1 VEALNFQVLGPVAVQ
16 HHGRPLA
23 IGGARQQR
31 ILAVLLNDVNHVVPA
46 SRFIEAVWRDR
57 PSTVQSQIQIGVSR
71 LRKALGHPG
80 GHRLIL
86 TKPSG
91 YLLRLD
97 NEQQLDSK
105 AFQHHVSVGQTL
117 AARGALDE
125 ASARLRQALGMW
137 RGPALAGIRDSP
149 LLEAWADALE
159 EARVAAWDTCFRV
172 DLRLGRHL
180 HIIGELI
187 EAAEVNPMHEGI
199 QGSLMQAL
207 YLSQRQADALG
218 VYRRTRQRL
227 VEQLGVEPGKLLRR
241 LEYEILSGNAE
252 KWDGWVP
259 GFN

>member
-1 VEALNFQVLGPVAVQ
+1 
-16 HHGRPLA
+16 
-23 IGGARQQR
+23 
-31 ILAVLLNDVNHVVPA
+31 
-46 SRFIEAVWRDR
+46 
-57 PSTVQSQIQIGVSR
+57 
-71 LRKALGHPG
+71 
-80 GHRLIL
+80 
-86 TKPSG
+86 
-91 YLLRLD
+91 
-97 NEQQLDSK
+97 
-105 AFQHHVSVGQTL
+105 
-117 AARGALDE
+117 
-125 ASARLRQALGMW
+125 M
-137 RGPALAGIRDSP
+137 
-149 LLEAWADALE
+149 
-159 EARVAAWDTCFRV
+159 